1 MSYFFSRLI
10 ISTNFETQV
19 ASLNITDYLA
29 TKASLID
36 EAMDTLIPSA
46 GDFPKNL
53 NKAVRHSLFAGG
65 KRLRP
70 VLTLASAEAVGGDSS
85 LAINTAVALECIHT
99 YSLIH
104 DDLPAMDDDDLRRG
118 RPTCHKAYGEATAIL
133 AGDSLLTIAF
143 ELIANS
149 KNISSE
155 KIVQIIKEVSKGAG
169 GVGMIGG
176 QILDIESEGTE
187 VEFAFLEQIHS
198 YKTGALIVASI
209 RSGAIIGGANEAELQ
224 ALSSY
229 GRKVGLAFQIADDI
243 LNVESTA
250 EVLGKAVGSDE
261 EREKATY
268 PSLVGL
274 KESKE
279 LAAELLE
286 GALEALTS
294 FDEKALPLRLI
305 AEYAVARK
313 K

>member
-1 MSYFFSRLI
+1 
-10 ISTNFETQV
+10 
-19 ASLNITDYLA
+19 
-29 TKASLID
+29 
-36 EAMDTLIPSA
+36 
-46 GDFPKNL
+46 
-53 NKAVRHSLFAGG
+53 
-65 KRLRP
+65 
-70 VLTLASAEAVGGDSS
+70 
-85 LAINTAVALECIHT
+85 
-99 YSLIH
+99 IH